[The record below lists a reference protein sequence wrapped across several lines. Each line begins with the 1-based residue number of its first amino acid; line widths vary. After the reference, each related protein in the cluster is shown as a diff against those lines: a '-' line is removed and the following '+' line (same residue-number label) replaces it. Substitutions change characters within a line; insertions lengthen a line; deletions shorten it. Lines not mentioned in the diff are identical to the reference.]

1 MAVTE
6 AQMLGLPPIVTE
18 YESAHEQIDDLKTGI
33 IAENSCDGIVDILE
47 KILESPQI
55 LNSIHNNLLR
65 SDFDNVECINQ
76 IYELME
82 KE

>member
-33 IAENSCDGIVDILE
+33 IAENSQDGIVDVLE
-47 KILESPQI
+47 RTLKSPQI
-55 LNSIHNNLLR
+55 LKDIRSNLLQT
-65 SDFDNVECINQ
+65 DFDNVECINQ
-76 IYELME
+76 IYELIE

>member
-33 IAENSCDGIVDILE
+33 IAKNSCDGIVDVLERIL
-47 KILESPQI
+47 KSPQI
-55 LNSIHNNLLR
+55 LNGVRNDLLQ
-65 SDFDNVECINQ
+65 SDFDNVKCINQ